1 MTKRII
7 SQEIMDDIGDATREV
22 LSEQDPANP
31 VTTPIKVKELST
43 AIRSIPYGYYGVR
56 KDRSVSNTALTR
68 LGSPELHRKLPIQ
81 SNMRRCVVADDGT
94 VAYYLHPSDS
104 RYKENGDP
112 AKLDGTDGQVMVEI
126 PEHWMKI
133 EIFTDSTTGHVMED
147 RKISEFNLPGYTKVN
162 KCYYSAFEAALD
174 RTNNKLASVINTTAQ
189 YRGGNNTTWDG
200 TYRSLLG
207 MPATSISLTSF
218 RTYAHNR
225 GTGWQ
230 CHDNNIYEIVCNLYI
245 IEYANTNCQLA
256 FNASPI
262 ASGDWA
268 GCKQGGLGS
277 GVTGMPDW
285 SAYNSYNPV
294 VPCGVTVTLGNATG
308 VVTYNVIASDGSTVK
323 YAAPVPSYRG
333 IENLFGHI
341 WKHTD
346 AILVNIQSAGAGG
359 KSMVYKCTDP
369 TKYSSTLTADYV
381 YVGDEAR
388 SEGWTKNVLTPC
400 MVCSEVGADSSTG
413 YADYHYTSIP
423 SSGSSLRAV
432 LFGGDANYG
441 AYAGFANSR
450 SNYDPS
456 STYARFG
463 SRLCFTP
470 PTT

>member
-1 MTKRII
+1 MSKVFIT
-7 SQEIMDDIGDATREV
+7 EDILQQTADAIREA
-22 LSEQDPANP
+22 SSSNAQ
-31 VTTPIKVKELST
+31 IKPEDFPEKIKEL
-43 AIRSIPYGYYGVR
+43 PYWYGVR
-56 KDRSVSNTALTR
+56 KDCEVINAALTR
-68 LGSPELHRKLPIQ
+68 IGSPVLHRTLPIQ
-81 SNMRRCVVADDGT
+81 SKIRRCLLLDDGT
-94 VAYYLHPSDS
+94 VNYYLDANDS
-104 RYKENGDP
+104 TLKEDGTP
-112 AKLDGTDGQVMVEI
+112 AVLDGTDGQVMVEI

-189 YRGGNNTTWDG
+189 YRGGDNTNWDG
-200 TYRSLLG
+200 TYHSLLG

-285 SAYNSYNPV
+285 SAYNSSNPV

-323 YAAPVPSYRG
+323 YAAPVPSYHG

-341 WKHTD
+341 WKNTD

-359 KSMVYKCTDP
+359 KSMVYKCTNP

-432 LFGGDANYG
+432 LFGGIANHG
-441 AYAGFANSR
+441 AGAGFAR
-450 SNYDPS
+450 SISTYGPS
-456 STYARFG
+456 SAAASVG
-463 SRLCFTP
+463 SRLCFH
-470 PTT
+470 PTE